1 MLPRTHLVSLLNH
14 DALDNWHASLFWQE
28 IAVKGKK
35 GAKSITD
42 KKEKDVEVIKKDIN
56 SLSKEEQMD
65 VVYR

>member
-1 MLPRTHLVSLLNH
+1 M
-14 DALDNWHASLFWQE
+14 
-28 IAVKGKK
+28 KGKN
-35 GAKSITD
+35 GTKSVTD